1 MTELS
6 ALMDAFFDAVSFDS
20 GPPRYERL
28 HELFIADG
36 KLIKNTTEVPE
47 ISSVG
52 EFIAPRREL
61 VASGKL
67 ASFRE
72 LETAEI
78 TEVFGQVAH
87 RFSTYSKAGVLD
99 GEPFEGRG
107 MISTQFIKTPD
118 GWRIASMAWDDER
131 PGLELPERYAP

>member
-6 ALMDAFFDAVSFDS
+6 GLMDAFFDAVSFDS
-20 GPPRYERL
+20 GSPRYERL
-28 HELFIADG
+28 HELFIEDG
-36 KLIKNTTEVPE
+36 KLIKNTTAVPE
-47 ISSVG
+47 ISSIA
-52 EFIAPRREL
+52 EFVAPRREL

-87 RFSTYSKAGVLD
+87 RFSTYSKVGVLD

-107 MISTQFIKTPD
+107 VISTQFIKTPD

-131 PGLELPERYAP
+131 PGLTLPERYTP

>member
-20 GPPRYERL
+20 GAARYERL
-28 HELFIADG
+28 HELFIEDG
-36 KLIKNTTEVPE
+36 MLIKNTTEVPE
-47 ISSVG
+47 ISSVD
-52 EFIAPRREL
+52 EFIAPRRAL
-61 VASGKL
+61 VATGKL

-72 LETAEI
+72 YETAEI

-87 RFSTYSKAGVLD
+87 RFSTYAKAGVLD

-107 MISTQFIKTPD
+107 VISTQFIRTPE

-131 PGLELPERYAP
+131 SGLELPERYAP

>member
-20 GPPRYERL
+20 GSPRYERL
-28 HELFIADG
+28 HELFIEDG

-47 ISSVG
+47 ISSVD

-61 VASGKL
+61 VATGKL

-72 LETAEI
+72 HETAEI

-87 RFSTYSKAGVLD
+87 RFSTYSKTGVLA

-107 MISTQFIKTPD
+107 VISTQFVKTPD
-118 GWRIASMAWDDER
+118 GWRIASLAWDDER
-131 PGLELPERYAP
+131 PGLALPERYAP